1 MRPRRPFCRLAAVNQ
16 LSDDAGAKLSSR
28 VAASS
33 SHTIA
38 AGLHANVVALG
49 EAGVLIRGRSG
60 AGKSSLA
67 AVLIAAVRQAGHFAA
82 LIGDDRIRLSLQNER
97 LVARGHPAIRGMIEL
112 RGQGIVSVPHEP
124 AVVVRLVVD
133 LLPEADIAR
142 YPDEEDREIE
152 LCGAKVSRLALP
164 TERSSSD
171 CAVLVMMYL
180 QHAGIF

>member
-1 MRPRRPFCRLAAVNQ
+1 M
-16 LSDDAGAKLSSR
+16 SDDAGAELSSR

-33 SHTIA
+33 PHAIA
-38 AGLHANVVALG
+38 ASLHANAVALG
-49 EAGVLIRGRSG
+49 EAGVLIRGRSR

-67 AVLIAAVRQAGHFAA
+67 AALIAAVRQAGRFAA
-82 LIGDDRIRLSLQNER
+82 LIGDDRIRLSLQNGR

-112 RGQGIVSVPHEP
+112 RGQGIVSMPHEP
-124 AVVVRLVVD
+124 AAIVHLVVD
-133 LLPEADIAR
+133 LLAEAEIAR
-142 YPDEEDREIE
+142 YPDEKDREIE

-164 TERSSSD
+164 TGRSSSD

>member
-1 MRPRRPFCRLAAVNQ
+1 MRSRSPFHRLAAVNS
-16 LSDDAGAKLSSR
+16 LSGDAGAKLSSG

-33 SHTIA
+33 SHNDA
-38 AGLHANVVALG
+38 ASLHANAIALG
-49 EAGVLIRGRSG
+49 ETGVLIRGGSG

-67 AVLIAAVRQAGHFAA
+67 ATLIAAVRQAGRFAA
-82 LIGDDRIRLSLQNER
+82 LIGDDRIRLSLQNGR

-112 RGQGIVSVPHEP
+112 RGQGIVPMPHEP
-124 AVVVRLVVD
+124 AAIVRLVVD

-142 YPDEEDREIE
+142 YPDDNDREIA

-164 TERSSSD
+164 KGRSSSD